1 MKNSGN
7 PGCLTLI
14 VSENWSMELR
24 QTSASRDSE
33 LSQDAANW
41 YGIESYQA
49 FGGVGQPDLVTHQ
62 VSKCLKSVSWGTHD
76 ARASRPILTGHG
88 GCAMAA
94 NGKCALP
101 SEDEG
106 RFTRRSGRKLPRL
119 QRSPSD
125 AEAAYISI

>member
-41 YGIESYQA
+41 YGIESYQT
-49 FGGVGQPDLVTHQ
+49 FGGVG
-62 VSKCLKSVSWGTHD
+62 
-76 ARASRPILTGHG
+76 
-88 GCAMAA
+88 
-94 NGKCALP
+94 
-101 SEDEG
+101 
-106 RFTRRSGRKLPRL
+106 
-119 QRSPSD
+119 
-125 AEAAYISI
+125 